1 MTDTSININRIPIHG
16 AAAGDVLDAP
26 NLDLMSEDK
35 PMNFLFSMNDGS
47 GIIAPENLHLL
58 RGAPKSGKS
67 AWGLILMAAAF
78 KGECLGIKANRKDLN
93 ILWIDTEQDNR
104 VVRKKGR
111 AVLEMAGLDT
121 QPKSLIVT
129 SLRGYSKAER
139 LAIAIK
145 KINDYA
151 PDFVFLD
158 GVADL
163 CQDFNKVE
171 ESEAV
176 VDALHKCSEQYG
188 AAILCLIHTNKREE
202 EAKGHLGGYLQQKSG
217 EIYQVNKQAG
227 TNIAVVKQALSRFAP
242 APEFAFSFADDF
254 RLTTAEDAQQR
265 ANDEAREKARSTFAQ
280 FFKDD
285 KRLTNGDLVEAYVS
299 ALGGS
304 DRTASRE
311 IKKAVNWQVLH
322 KSKEGRNAYYTY
334 IFPDLPNLAE
344 DDEDL

>member
-16 AAAGDVLDAP
+16 AAAGDELDVP
-26 NLDLMSEDK
+26 NLDFKARRK
-35 PMNFLFSMNDGS
+35 PVEFLFTMTDGH
-47 GIIAPENLHLL
+47 GIIARSNLHAL
-58 RGAPKSGKS
+58 RGAPKTGKS
-67 AWGLILMAAAF
+67 AWGLILMAAAL
-78 KGECLGIKANRKDLN
+78 KGEFLGIKAQRKDIT
-93 ILWIDTEQDNR
+93 ILWIDTEQDES
-104 VVRKKGR
+104 VMCEKGL
-111 AVLEMAGLDT
+111 AVLDMAGLDE
-121 QPKSLIVT
+121 QPGNLIAVN
-129 SLRGYSKAER
+129 LRGYIPADR
-139 LAIAIK
+139 LAVTRK

-163 CQDFNKVE
+163 CPDFNDQVAAQE
-171 ESEAV
+171 ITQQLGV
-176 VDALHKCSEQYG
+176 LSEQYG
-188 AAILCLIHTNKREE
+188 AAILCLIHTNKRDD
-202 EAKGHLGGYLQQKSG
+202 EAKGHLGSFIQQKSA

-322 KSKEGRNAYYTY
+322 RSKEGRNAYYSY